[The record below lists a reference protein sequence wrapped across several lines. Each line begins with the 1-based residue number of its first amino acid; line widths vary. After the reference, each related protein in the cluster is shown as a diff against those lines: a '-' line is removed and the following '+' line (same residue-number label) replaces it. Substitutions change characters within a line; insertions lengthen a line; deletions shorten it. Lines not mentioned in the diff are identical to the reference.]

1 MSTARVVQSDQEIA
15 GVKQVELYIDGDFEC
30 SWNTFHTELNSS
42 DLAKIQNMVRRGIA
56 HGEDIMKGQIRDLLG
71 CK

>member
-1 MSTARVVQSDQEIA
+1 MSTIKVVQSDQEIA
-15 GVKQVELYIDGDFEC
+15 GVKQVELYLDGDFEC

-42 DLAKIQNMVRRGIA
+42 DLAKIQNMVNRGIK
-56 HGEDIMKGQIRDLLG
+56 HGEDKMREKIRDLLG